1 MGETG
6 DSVLLSD
13 RNENSK
19 LFFSWSCDLLE
30 FSWLESS
37 LWRDLGSVQLPDYL
51 LRIKRIF
58 SPWQFLDPELAT
70 TLETYLE
77 FHEQLQLAYPTY
89 SWKSPP
95 STSTATSPFCVLSAL
110 TLLRSLCCGTSYSWS
125 SPLEHSSPDHFLS
138 DPVSSSSPLQFSA
151 SVSLSLAFL
160 LHLGS

>member
-70 TLETYLE
+70 ILETYLE

-95 STSTATSPFCVLSAL
+95 IHLHSNLTFLRPLCLDSTKKLVLWNIL
-110 TLLRSLCCGTSYSWS
+110 
-125 SPLEHSSPDHFLS
+125 
-138 DPVSSSSPLQFSA
+138 
-151 SVSLSLAFL
+151 
-160 LHLGS
+160 